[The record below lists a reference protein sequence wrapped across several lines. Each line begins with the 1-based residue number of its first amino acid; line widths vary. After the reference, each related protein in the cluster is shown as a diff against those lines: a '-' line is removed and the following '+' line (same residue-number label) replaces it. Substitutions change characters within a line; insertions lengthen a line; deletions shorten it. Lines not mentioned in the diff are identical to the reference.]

1 MTKDKDPAKEQEGIG
16 LPIQAAPSI
25 DKFQG
30 LGGRYVR
37 DKKTGLRTRVQHT
50 KRCADCKPI
59 KKD

>member
-16 LPIQAAPSI
+16 LPVETTPILDP
-25 DKFQG
+25 FQG

-37 DKKTGLRTRVQHT
+37 DKKTGQRTRVQYT
-50 KRCADCKPI
+50 KRCAECKSI